1 LEAGLSSFLSPDWPG
16 LPGVAPPRENRP
28 TRFFVQNDQ
37 ELKRKFRKKS
47 ESSRSSAIA
56 STLHQHQLIISSS
69 ASSAG
74 RGLNSWAV
82 IYSTL
87 TTPPS
92 SNLQFISRQNKSCEP
107 AEYQSLSNQN
117 LHPTHRVVSPIDH
130 STTEASPPN
139 PSSPTTTTTTT
150 TTCLCPRPAALT
162 T

>member
-1 LEAGLSSFLSPDWPG
+1 LARTTRGSPTPG
-16 LPGVAPPRENRP
+16 KQANKILCPERSG
-28 TRFFVQNDQ
+28 TQ
-37 ELKRKFRKKS
+37 EKVPEEIRIIQIVCHCIN
-47 ESSRSSAIA
+47 IA
-56 STLHQHQLIISSS
+56 STSTDHQQFGIF
-69 ASSAG
+69 G
-74 RGLNSWAV
+74 RPGLNSWAV

-139 PSSPTTTTTTT
+139 PSSPTTT
-150 TTCLCPRPAALT
+150 CLCPRPAALT